1 MAVRK
6 FSSFISLDEWER
18 SRSSSYS
25 SSKTTTD
32 DEESGGGVTISKSVD
47 NPGRAEYLAKK
58 KRGEDAGKD
67 PGTRT
72 EVSRIESPDKNT
84 RTVTTSKSKSP
95 DWDDDIEVDPKFN
108 KYPNARKE
116 IDATNAARKKVNP
129 NIVKRNPDDN
139 DW

>member
-6 FSSFISLDEWER
+6 FTSFILNEWEK

-95 DWDDDIEVDPKFN
+95 DWDDDIEIDSKFD

-116 IDATNAARKKVNP
+116 IESANAARKKVNP
-129 NIVKRNPDDN
+129 DIVKRNPKDDE

>member
-6 FSSFISLDEWER
+6 FSSFILNEWER
-18 SRSSSYS
+18 SRSSSFS

-32 DEESGGGVTISKSVD
+32 DEESGGGVTISKNVD
-47 NPGRAEYLAKK
+47 NPGRDEYNAKK
-58 KRGEDAGKD
+58 RRGEDAGKD
-67 PGTRT
+67 PGSRM
-72 EVSRIESPDKNT
+72 EISRIESPDKST

-95 DWDDDIEVDPKFN
+95 DWDDDDVEIDPKFN

-116 IDATNAARKKVNP
+116 IDAANAARNKVNP
-129 NIVKRNPDDN
+129 NIVKRNPKDN

>member
-6 FSSFISLDEWER
+6 FSSFILNEWEK

-72 EVSRIESPDKNT
+72 EVSRIESPDKSS
-84 RTVTTSKSKSP
+84 RTVTTTKSKSP
-95 DWDDDIEVDPKFN
+95 EWDDDIEVDPKFN

-116 IDATNAARKKVNP
+116 IDAANAARKKVNP
-129 NIVKRNPDDN
+129 DIVKRNPDDS

>member
-6 FSSFISLDEWER
+6 FSSYILNEWER
-18 SRSSSYS
+18 SRSSSFS

-72 EVSRIESPDKNT
+72 EVSRIESPDKSS
-84 RTVTTSKSKSP
+84 RTVT
-95 DWDDDIEVDPKFN
+95 
-108 KYPNARKE
+108 
-116 IDATNAARKKVNP
+116 
-129 NIVKRNPDDN
+129 VKRNSDDN

>member
-6 FSSFISLDEWER
+6 FSSFILNEWER

-84 RTVTTSKSKSP
+84 RTVSTSKSRSP
-95 DWDDDIEVDPKFN
+95 DSDDDIEIDSKFD

-116 IDATNAARKKVNP
+116 IETANAARRKVNP
-129 NIVKRNPDDN
+129 DIVKRNPKDE

>member
-6 FSSFISLDEWER
+6 FSSFILNEWER
-18 SRSSSYS
+18 SRSSSFS

-32 DEESGGGVTISKSVD
+32 DQESGGGVTISKSVD
-47 NPGRAEYLAKK
+47 NPGRDEYNAKK
-58 KRGEDAGKD
+58 RRGEDAGKD

-95 DWDDDIEVDPKFN
+95 DWDDDVEADPKFD

-116 IDATNAARKKVNP
+116 IDDANAARKKVNP
-129 NIVKRNPDDN
+129 NIVKRNPN
-139 DW
+139 DHDW